1 VRGRLRR
8 VAAAGG
14 HLRVTTAFAVGQLAH
29 RQAGVVTIQH
39 FDRAGASLGHATNR
53 TADSPAWP
61 ATPSRQLRWPP
72 EVTQAAGMPRMQ
84 SSAPRESG

>member
-14 HLRVTTAFAVGQLAH
+14 HLRVTTAFAIGQLAH

-53 TADSPAWP
+53 PRGTFGERVSPIGRRYDGAQR
-61 ATPSRQLRWPP
+61 TPDRSTRTRSYIGLSFTR
-72 EVTQAAGMPRMQ
+72 
-84 SSAPRESG
+84 